1 MNHQINKLTNLA
13 LDYAEFAKKARLPLN
28 TITALSTGIGVHPP
42 KWAQHVG
49 IIIQVWLGENYNTCA
64 VYLGSVEIR
73 LYSGI
78 ISMPFDIKDEKLAEI
93 YDKAL
98 HYLNN
103 YLNNEALIKEISEET
118 NEQIKKQIEQLK
130 KQLL

>member
-13 LDYAEFAKKARLPLN
+13 LEYADFAKKVKLPLN
-28 TITALSTGIGVHPP
+28 ELTALTKGTGLRSY
-42 KWAQHVG
+42 KWTQHVG